1 MSDNAD
7 IWLWLVMVM
16 KPNNPR
22 LHKILEDCGYNAA
35 KAGVVIRDGREPSLT
50 SGELSRAKAV
60 RLGTVRE
67 FSAFCEKAGV
77 KIVSYESENYPA
89 LLKNIKNPPAVLFVL
104 GNERGINGS
113 PILTVVGTRNVSDYG
128 KKAAEYLAKPL
139 AKAGTIIVSG
149 MASGTDRAAHLA
161 CIDAGGRTLAFPG
174 CGVLETHP
182 PESDDLK
189 KRIIESGGAVI
200 SELLPDAKANAWYF
214 KRRDAI
220 MSGIAHGTLV
230 IEAGEKS
237 GSLITADCAKK
248 QGREIFAVPP
258 HDITSDSFSGN
269 ALLIREGAVLAC
281 RASDIADIL
290 KKKNIG
296 AGFVEMLNNPVPQD
310 DFAEK
315 TAEIPEEKEVPAAKI
330 PENTL
335 GELGET
341 EKIVIKALGESP
353 ETTESLME
361 KCGLDYGAAIEAVIS
376 LEMSGLIS
384 RRNDGVYILG

>member
-89 LLKNIKNPPAVLFVL
+89 LLKKIKNPPAVLFVL

-139 AKAGTIIVSG
+139 AKVGTIIVSG

-269 ALLIREGAVLAC
+269 ALLIREGAVSAC

-361 KCGLDYGAAIEAVIS
+361 KCGLDYGTAIEAVIS

>member
-22 LHKILEDCGYNAA
+22 LYKILEDCGYNAA
-35 KAGVVIRDGREPSLT
+35 KAGVVIRDGREPTLT

-67 FSAFCEKAGV
+67 FAAFCEKAGV

-89 LLKNIKNPPAVLFVL
+89 LLKKIKNPPAVLFVL

-128 KKAAEYLAKPL
+128 KKAAEYLTKPL

-161 CIDAGGRTLAFPG
+161 CIDAGGRTLAFTG

-248 QGREIFAVPP
+248 QERELFAVPP
-258 HDITSDSFSGN
+258 HDITSESFSGN
-269 ALLIREGAVLAC
+269 ALLIREGAVSAA

-296 AGFVEMLNNPVPQD
+296 AGFVEMLNNPISRD

-330 PENTL
+330 PVNVPDDMS
-335 GELGET
+335 ET

-361 KCGLDYGAAIEAVIS
+361 KCALDYGTAIEAVIS

-384 RRNDGVYILG
+384 RRNDGVYVLG

>member
-89 LLKNIKNPPAVLFVL
+89 LLKKIKNPPAVLFVL

-361 KCGLDYGAAIEAVIS
+361 KCGLDYGTAIEAVIS

>member
-89 LLKNIKNPPAVLFVL
+89 LLKKIKNPPAVLFVL

-269 ALLIREGAVLAC
+269 ALLIREGAVSAC

>member
-89 LLKNIKNPPAVLFVL
+89 LLKKIKNPPAVLFVL

-161 CIDAGGRTLAFPG
+161 CIDAGGRTLAFSG

-269 ALLIREGAVLAC
+269 ALLIREGAVSAC

>member
-89 LLKNIKNPPAVLFVL
+89 LLKKIKNPPAVLFVL

-269 ALLIREGAVLAC
+269 ALLIREGAVSAC

-335 GELGET
+335 GGLGET

-361 KCGLDYGAAIEAVIS
+361 KCGLDYGTAIEAVIS

>member
-269 ALLIREGAVLAC
+269 ALLIREGAVSAC

-361 KCGLDYGAAIEAVIS
+361 KCGLDYGTAIEAVIS

>member
-89 LLKNIKNPPAVLFVL
+89 LLKKIKNPPAVLFVL

-269 ALLIREGAVLAC
+269 ALLIREGAVSAC

-361 KCGLDYGAAIEAVIS
+361 KCGLDYGTAIEAVIS